1 MISRISSAEMA
12 GLSIYADFEF
22 IKFDIYN
29 IMIITEADMKEYI
42 KRYVD
47 IDRLLDRRSVF
58 IIGPRMC
65 GKSMYVK
72 NEVRKPVL
80 YWNLLSNTL
89 YYRIVRN
96 PALLEETLK
105 AEGLTEG
112 LVVIDEIQRAPQL
125 LYTVHQF
132 IEDTD
137 LVFLMTG
144 SSVRKLKSGGV
155 NLLGGRAIEKK
166 LHPLCYPE
174 IRDRDDYTLERVFRT
189 GLLPEM
195 YLHPED
201 ADESLE
207 AYEGLYLE
215 TEIQLENEVND
226 LPGFINF
233 LEKAAL
239 SNGQQIN
246 FSAFASDVGVSR
258 QAIKTWYKIL
268 LDTLMVKEIKPYGK
282 TRKRKETSFS
292 RFYFFDV
299 GVARSLARMNV
310 PTETMTEYGT
320 LFENYVAMELI
331 AYIDY
336 SGLHDTDITYYRT
349 SDGRR
354 EVDFIIGDEIAL
366 EVKSTKSITDKHLA
380 NLRELKEEGIFS
392 QYIVVSREESP
403 RMLDDGILILPWRSF
418 LERLWSGDIIS

>member
-1 MISRISSAEMA
+1 
-12 GLSIYADFEF
+12 
-22 IKFDIYN
+22 
-29 IMIITEADMKEYI
+29 MKEYV

-47 IDRLLDRRSVF
+47 LDRILDRKSVF
-58 IIGPRMC
+58 LIGPRMC
-65 GKSMYVK
+65 GKSMYAK

-89 YYRIVRN
+89 YYRIIRN

-105 AEGLTEG
+105 AENLTEG

-144 SSVRKLKSGGV
+144 SSVRKLKTGGV
-155 NLLGGRAIEKK
+155 NLLGGRALEKK

-174 IRDRDDYTLERVFRT
+174 IQDRGDYTLERIFRT

-195 YLHPED
+195 YLYPED
-201 ADESLE
+201 ADEVLT

-268 LDTLMVKEIKPYGK
+268 LDTFMVKEIKPYGK
-282 TRKRKETSFS
+282 TKKRKETSFS

-299 GVARSLARMNV
+299 GIARSLAHMTV

-320 LFENYVAMELI
+320 LFETYIAMELI

-336 SGLHDTDITYYRT
+336 AGIHNTDLTYYRT
-349 SDGRR
+349 SDGKR
-354 EVDFIIGDEIAL
+354 EVDFIIGDNIAI
-366 EVKSTKSITDKHLA
+366 EVKSTKSVTDRHLA

-392 QYIVVSREESP
+392 KYIVVSREESS
-403 RMLDDGILILPWRSF
+403 RMLDDGILILPWKDF
-418 LERLWSGDIIS
+418 LGRLWNGDIITKQ

>member
-1 MISRISSAEMA
+1 
-12 GLSIYADFEF
+12 
-22 IKFDIYN
+22 
-29 IMIITEADMKEYI
+29 MKEYV
-42 KRYVD
+42 KRYLD
-47 IDRLLDRRSVF
+47 LDRILDRRSVF
-58 IIGPRMC
+58 LIGPRMC
-65 GKSMYVK
+65 GKSMYAK
-72 NEVRKPVL
+72 NEIRKPVL

-144 SSVRKLKSGGV
+144 SSVRKLKAGGV
-155 NLLGGRAIEKK
+155 NLLGGRALEKK

-174 IRDRDDYTLERVFRT
+174 IRDRGDCTLERIFRT

-201 ADESLE
+201 ADEALE

-226 LPGFINF
+226 LPGFIGF
-233 LEKAAL
+233 LEKAAI

-258 QAIKTWYKIL
+258 QAIKTWYRIL
-268 LDTLMVKEIKPYGK
+268 LDTLMVMEIKPYGK

-292 RFYFFDV
+292 RFYFSDV
-299 GVARSLARMNV
+299 GVARSIARMNV
-310 PTETMTEYGT
+310 PTETMAEYGT
-320 LFENYVAMELI
+320 LFETFIAMELA

-336 SGLHDTDITYYRT
+336 SGLHDTELTYYRT

-354 EVDFIIGDEIAL
+354 EVDFILGDEAAI
-366 EVKSTKSITDKHLA
+366 EVKSAKTVTDRHLA

-392 QYIVVSREESP
+392 KYIVISREDSP
-403 RMLDDGILILPWRSF
+403 RMLEDGILILPWKDF
-418 LERLWSGDIIS
+418 LERLWNGDIIR

>member
-1 MISRISSAEMA
+1 
-12 GLSIYADFEF
+12 
-22 IKFDIYN
+22 
-29 IMIITEADMKEYI
+29 MKEYI
-42 KRYVD
+42 KRSLD
-47 IDRLLDRRSVF
+47 LNKILDRKSVF
-58 IIGPRMC
+58 LIGPRMC
-65 GKSMYVK
+65 GKSMYAK

-89 YYRIVRN
+89 FYRIVRN

-105 AEGLTEG
+105 AEELTEG

-144 SSVRKLKSGGV
+144 SSVRKLKSGSV
-155 NLLGGRAIEKK
+155 NLLGGRALEKK

-174 IRDRDDYTLERVFRT
+174 IKDRGDYTLEQIFRT

-195 YLHPED
+195 YLDPEN
-201 ADESLE
+201 ADEALE

-268 LDTLMVKEIKPYGK
+268 LDTLMVREIKPYGK

-299 GVARSLARMNV
+299 GIARSIARMTV

-320 LFENYVAMELI
+320 FFETYIAMELV

-336 SGLHDTDITYYRT
+336 TGLHDTDLTYYRT
-349 SDGRR
+349 SDGKR
-354 EVDFIIGDEIAL
+354 EVDFIIGDEVAI
-366 EVKSTKSITDKHLA
+366 EVKSSKAVSDKHLE

-392 QYIVVSREESP
+392 SYIVVSREESP
-403 RMLDDGILILPWRSF
+403 RRLEDGILILPWKDF
-418 LERLWSGDIIS
+418 LKRLWNGEIIKSKLRKE

>member
-1 MISRISSAEMA
+1 
-12 GLSIYADFEF
+12 
-22 IKFDIYN
+22 
-29 IMIITEADMKEYI
+29 MKEYI
-42 KRYVD
+42 KRSLD
-47 IDRLLDRRSVF
+47 LNKILDRKSVF
-58 IIGPRMC
+58 LIGPRMC
-65 GKSMYVK
+65 GKSMYAK

-89 YYRIVRN
+89 FYRIVRN

-105 AEGLTEG
+105 AEELTEG
-112 LVVIDEIQRAPQL
+112 LVVIDETQRAPQL

-155 NLLGGRAIEKK
+155 NLLGGRALEKK

-174 IRDRDDYTLERVFRT
+174 IKDRGDYTLEQIFRT

-195 YLHPED
+195 YLDPEN
-201 ADESLE
+201 ADEALE

-299 GVARSLARMNV
+299 GIARSIARMTV

-320 LFENYVAMELI
+320 FFETYIAMELV

-336 SGLHDTDITYYRT
+336 TGLHDTDLTYYRT
-349 SDGRR
+349 SDGKR
-354 EVDFIIGDEIAL
+354 EVDFIIGDEVAI
-366 EVKSTKSITDKHLA
+366 EVKSSKAVSDKHLE

-392 QYIVVSREESP
+392 SYIVVSREESP
-403 RMLDDGILILPWRSF
+403 RRLEDGILILPWKDF
-418 LERLWSGDIIS
+418 LKRLWNGEIIKSKLRKE

>member
-1 MISRISSAEMA
+1 
-12 GLSIYADFEF
+12 
-22 IKFDIYN
+22 
-29 IMIITEADMKEYI
+29 MKEYV
-42 KRYVD
+42 KRYLD
-47 IDRLLDRRSVF
+47 LDRILDRRSVF
-58 IIGPRMC
+58 LIGPRMC
-65 GKSMYVK
+65 GKSMYAK
-72 NEVRKPVL
+72 NEIRKPAL

-144 SSVRKLKSGGV
+144 SSVRKLKAGGV
-155 NLLGGRAIEKK
+155 NLLGGRALEKK

-174 IRDRDDYTLERVFRT
+174 IRDRGDCTLERIFRT

-201 ADESLE
+201 ADEALE

-226 LPGFINF
+226 LPGFIGF
-233 LEKAAL
+233 LEKAAI

-258 QAIKTWYKIL
+258 QAIKTWYRIL
-268 LDTLMVKEIKPYGK
+268 LDTLMVMEIKPYGK

-299 GVARSLARMNV
+299 GVARSISHMNV
-310 PTETMTEYGT
+310 PTETMAEYGT
-320 LFENYVAMELI
+320 LFETFIAMELA

-336 SGLHDTDITYYRT
+336 SGLHDTELTYYRT
-349 SDGRR
+349 SDGKR
-354 EVDFIIGDEIAL
+354 EVDFILGDEAAI
-366 EVKSTKSITDKHLA
+366 EVKSAKTVTDRHLA

-392 QYIVVSREESP
+392 KYIVVSREESP
-403 RMLDDGILILPWRSF
+403 RMLEDGILILPWKDF
-418 LERLWSGDIIS
+418 LERLWNGDIIR

>member
-1 MISRISSAEMA
+1 
-12 GLSIYADFEF
+12 
-22 IKFDIYN
+22 
-29 IMIITEADMKEYI
+29 MKEYV

-47 IDRLLDRRSVF
+47 LDRILDRKSVF
-58 IIGPRMC
+58 LIGPRMC
-65 GKSMYVK
+65 GKSMYAK

-89 YYRIVRN
+89 YYRIIRN

-105 AEGLTEG
+105 AENLTEG

-144 SSVRKLKSGGV
+144 SSVRKLKTGGV
-155 NLLGGRAIEKK
+155 NLLGGRALEKK

-174 IRDRDDYTLERVFRT
+174 IKDRGDYTLERIFKT

-195 YLHPED
+195 YLYPED
-201 ADESLE
+201 ADEVLT

-268 LDTLMVKEIKPYGK
+268 LDTFMVKEIKPYGK
-282 TRKRKETSFS
+282 TKKRKETSFS

-299 GVARSLARMNV
+299 GIARSLAHMTV

-320 LFENYVAMELI
+320 LFETYIAMELI

-336 SGLHDTDITYYRT
+336 AGIYNTDLTYYRT
-349 SDGRR
+349 SDGKR
-354 EVDFIIGDEIAL
+354 EVDFIIGDKIAI
-366 EVKSTKSITDKHLA
+366 EVKSTKSVTDRHLA

-392 QYIVVSREESP
+392 KYIVVSREESS
-403 RMLDDGILILPWRSF
+403 RMLDDGILILPWKDF
-418 LERLWSGDIIS
+418 LGRLWNGDIITKQ

>member
-1 MISRISSAEMA
+1 
-12 GLSIYADFEF
+12 
-22 IKFDIYN
+22 
-29 IMIITEADMKEYI
+29 MKEYV
-42 KRYVD
+42 KRYLD
-47 IDRLLDRRSVF
+47 LDRILDRRSVF
-58 IIGPRMC
+58 LIGPRMC
-65 GKSMYVK
+65 GKSMYAK
-72 NEVRKPVL
+72 NEIRKPAL

-89 YYRIVRN
+89 YYRIIRN

-105 AEGLTEG
+105 AEEFTEG

-137 LVFLMTG
+137 LVFLMAG
-144 SSVRKLKSGGV
+144 SSVRKLKAGGM
-155 NLLGGRAIEKK
+155 NLLGGRALEKK

-174 IRDRDDYTLERVFRT
+174 IRDRGDCTLERIFRT

-201 ADESLE
+201 ADEALE

-226 LPGFINF
+226 LPGFIGF
-233 LEKAAL
+233 LEKAAI

-258 QAIKTWYKIL
+258 QAIKTWYRIL
-268 LDTLMVKEIKPYGK
+268 LDTLMVMEIKPYGK

-299 GVARSLARMNV
+299 GVVRSIAHMNV
-310 PTETMTEYGT
+310 PTETMAEYGT
-320 LFENYVAMELI
+320 LFETFIAMELA

-336 SGLHDTDITYYRT
+336 SGLHDTELTYYRT
-349 SDGRR
+349 SDGKR
-354 EVDFIIGDEIAL
+354 EVDFILGDEAAI
-366 EVKSTKSITDKHLA
+366 EVKNVKTVTDRHLA

-392 QYIVVSREESP
+392 KYIVVSREESP
-403 RMLDDGILILPWRSF
+403 RMLEDGILILPWKDF
-418 LERLWSGDIIS
+418 LERLWNGDIIR

>member
-1 MISRISSAEMA
+1 
-12 GLSIYADFEF
+12 
-22 IKFDIYN
+22 
-29 IMIITEADMKEYI
+29 MKEYI
-42 KRYVD
+42 KRSLD
-47 IDRLLDRRSVF
+47 LNKILDRKSVF
-58 IIGPRMC
+58 LIGPRMC
-65 GKSMYVK
+65 GKSMYAK

-89 YYRIVRN
+89 FYRIVRN

-105 AEGLTEG
+105 AEELTEG

-155 NLLGGRAIEKK
+155 NLLGGRALEKK

-174 IRDRDDYTLERVFRT
+174 IKDRGDYTLEQIFRT

-195 YLHPED
+195 YLDPEN
-201 ADESLE
+201 ADEALE

-226 LPGFINF
+226 LLGFINF

-268 LDTLMVKEIKPYGK
+268 LDTLMVREIKPYGK

-299 GVARSLARMNV
+299 GIARSIARMTV

-320 LFENYVAMELI
+320 FFETYIAMELV

-336 SGLHDTDITYYRT
+336 TGLHDTDLTYYRT
-349 SDGRR
+349 SDGKR
-354 EVDFIIGDEIAL
+354 EVDFIIGDEVAI
-366 EVKSTKSITDKHLA
+366 EVKSSKAVSDKHLE

-392 QYIVVSREESP
+392 SYIFVSREESP
-403 RMLDDGILILPWRSF
+403 RRLEDGILILPWKDF
-418 LERLWSGDIIS
+418 LKRLWNGEIIKSKLRKE

>member
-1 MISRISSAEMA
+1 
-12 GLSIYADFEF
+12 
-22 IKFDIYN
+22 
-29 IMIITEADMKEYI
+29 MKEYV

-47 IDRLLDRRSVF
+47 LDRILDRKSVF
-58 IIGPRMC
+58 LIGPRMC
-65 GKSMYVK
+65 GKSMYAK

-89 YYRIVRN
+89 YYRIIRN

-105 AEGLTEG
+105 AENLTEG

-144 SSVRKLKSGGV
+144 SSVRKLKTGGV
-155 NLLGGRAIEKK
+155 NFLGGRALEKK

-174 IRDRDDYTLERVFRT
+174 IKDRGDYTLERIFKT

-195 YLHPED
+195 YLYPED
-201 ADESLE
+201 ADEVLA

-268 LDTLMVKEIKPYGK
+268 LDTFMVKEIKPYGK
-282 TRKRKETSFS
+282 TKKRKETSFS

-299 GVARSLARMNV
+299 GIARSLAHMSV

-320 LFENYVAMELI
+320 LFETYIAMELI

-336 SGLHDTDITYYRT
+336 AAIHNTDLTYYRT
-349 SDGRR
+349 SDGKR
-354 EVDFIIGDEIAL
+354 EVDFIIGDKIAI
-366 EVKSTKSITDKHLA
+366 EVKSTKSVTDRHLA

-392 QYIVVSREESP
+392 KYIVVSREESS
-403 RMLDDGILILPWRSF
+403 RMLDDGILILPWKDF
-418 LERLWSGDIIS
+418 LGRLWNGDIITKQ

>member
-1 MISRISSAEMA
+1 M
-12 GLSIYADFEF
+12 
-22 IKFDIYN
+22 N
-29 IMIITEADMKEYI
+29 ITEVNMKEYI
-42 KRYVD
+42 KRY
-47 IDRLLDRRSVF
+47 INLDRLLDRKSVF
-58 IIGPRMC
+58 LIGPRMC
-65 GKSMYVK
+65 GKSMYAK

-89 YYRIVRN
+89 YYRVVRN

-105 AEGLTEG
+105 AEELREG

-144 SSVRKLKSGGV
+144 SSVRKLKAGGV
-155 NLLGGRAIEKK
+155 NLLGGRAFEKK

-174 IRDRDDYTLERVFRT
+174 IKDRGDYTIEQVFRT

-195 YLHPED
+195 YLNPED
-201 ADESLE
+201 ADEAFE

-246 FSAFASDVGVSR
+246 FSSFASDVGVSR

-299 GVARSLARMNV
+299 GVVRSLARMNV

-320 LFENYVAMELI
+320 LFETYIAMELS

-336 SGLHDTDITYYRT
+336 SGLRNTELTYYRT

-354 EVDFIIGDEIAL
+354 EVDFIIGDEVAI
-366 EVKSTKSITDKHLA
+366 EVKSARTITDKHLA

-392 QYIVVSREESP
+392 SYIVVSREESP

-418 LERLWSGDIIS
+418 LERLWSGGIIS

>member
-1 MISRISSAEMA
+1 
-12 GLSIYADFEF
+12 
-22 IKFDIYN
+22 
-29 IMIITEADMKEYI
+29 MKEYI
-42 KRYVD
+42 KRSLD
-47 IDRLLDRRSVF
+47 LNKILDRKSVF
-58 IIGPRMC
+58 LIGPRMC
-65 GKSMYVK
+65 GKSMYAK
-72 NEVRKPVL
+72 KEVRKPVL

-105 AEGLTEG
+105 AEELTEG

-132 IEDTD
+132 IEDTN

-155 NLLGGRAIEKK
+155 NLLGGRALEKK

-174 IRDRDDYTLERVFRT
+174 IKDRGDYTLEQIFRT

-195 YLHPED
+195 YLDPEN
-201 ADESLE
+201 ADEALE

-268 LDTLMVKEIKPYGK
+268 LDTLMVREIKPYGK

-299 GVARSLARMNV
+299 GIARSIARMTV

-320 LFENYVAMELI
+320 FFETYIAMELI

-336 SGLHDTDITYYRT
+336 TGLHDTDLTYYRT
-349 SDGRR
+349 SDGKR
-354 EVDFIIGDEIAL
+354 EVDFIIGDEVAI
-366 EVKSTKSITDKHLA
+366 EVKSSKAVSDKHLE

-392 QYIVVSREESP
+392 SYIVVSREESP
-403 RMLDDGILILPWRSF
+403 RRLEDGILILPWKDF
-418 LERLWSGDIIS
+418 LKRLWNGEIIKSKLRKE

>member
-1 MISRISSAEMA
+1 
-12 GLSIYADFEF
+12 
-22 IKFDIYN
+22 
-29 IMIITEADMKEYI
+29 MKEYV

-47 IDRLLDRRSVF
+47 LDRILDRKSVF
-58 IIGPRMC
+58 LIGPRMC
-65 GKSMYVK
+65 GKSMYAK

-89 YYRIVRN
+89 YYRIIRN

-105 AEGLTEG
+105 SENLTEG

-144 SSVRKLKSGGV
+144 SSVRKLKTGGV
-155 NLLGGRAIEKK
+155 NLLGGRALEKK

-174 IRDRDDYTLERVFRT
+174 IKDRGDYTLERIFKT

-195 YLHPED
+195 YLYPED
-201 ADESLE
+201 ADEVLA

-268 LDTLMVKEIKPYGK
+268 LDTFMVKEIKPYGK
-282 TRKRKETSFS
+282 TKKRKETSFS

-299 GVARSLARMNV
+299 GIARSLAHMTV

-320 LFENYVAMELI
+320 LFETYIAMELI

-336 SGLHDTDITYYRT
+336 AGIHNTDLTYYRT
-349 SDGRR
+349 SDGKR
-354 EVDFIIGDEIAL
+354 EVDFIIGDKIAI
-366 EVKSTKSITDKHLA
+366 EVKSTKSVTDRHLA

-392 QYIVVSREESP
+392 KYIVVSREESS
-403 RMLDDGILILPWRSF
+403 RMLDDGILILPWKDF
-418 LERLWSGDIIS
+418 LGRLWNGDIITKQ

>member
-1 MISRISSAEMA
+1 ME
-12 GLSIYADFEF
+12 
-22 IKFDIYN
+22 
-29 IMIITEADMKEYI
+29 EYV

-47 IDRLLDRRSVF
+47 LDGILDRRSVF
-58 IIGPRMC
+58 LIGPRMC
-65 GKSMYVK
+65 GKSMYAK
-72 NEVRKPVL
+72 NEVKKPVL
-80 YWNLLSNTL
+80 YWNLLSNAL

-132 IEDTD
+132 IEETD

-144 SSVRKLKSGGV
+144 SSVRKLKVGGV
-155 NLLGGRAIEKK
+155 NLLGGRALERK

-174 IRDRDDYTLERVFRT
+174 IIDRDDYTLERIFKT

-201 ADESLE
+201 AEEALE
-207 AYEGLYLE
+207 AYGGLYLE

-258 QAIKTWYKIL
+258 QAIRTWYRIL
-268 LDTLMVKEIKPYGK
+268 LDTLMIKEIKPYGK
-282 TRKRKETSFS
+282 TKKRKETSFS

-299 GVARSLARMNV
+299 GVVRSIARMAV
-310 PTETMTEYGT
+310 PTETMTEYGM
-320 LFENYVAMELI
+320 LFETYIAMELI

-336 SGLHDTDITYYRT
+336 SGLYSTEITYYRT
-349 SDGRR
+349 SDGKR
-354 EVDFIIGDEIAL
+354 EVDFIIGDEAAI
-366 EVKSTKSITDKHLA
+366 EVKSARTVTDKHLA
-380 NLRELKEEGIFS
+380 NIRELKEEGIFS
-392 QYIVVSREESP
+392 SYIVVSREETP
-403 RMLDDGILILPWRSF
+403 RMLEDGILILPWKDF
-418 LERLWSGDIIS
+418 LKRLWNGEIIKKQ

>member
-1 MISRISSAEMA
+1 
-12 GLSIYADFEF
+12 
-22 IKFDIYN
+22 
-29 IMIITEADMKEYI
+29 MKEYV
-42 KRYVD
+42 KRY
-47 IDRLLDRRSVF
+47 IDLDRVLERKSIF
-58 IIGPRMC
+58 LIGPRMC
-65 GKSMYVK
+65 GKSMFVK
-72 NEVRKPVL
+72 NEVRKTVL

-96 PALLEETLK
+96 PALLEETLNAGNF
-105 AEGLTEG
+105 AEGLI
-112 LVVIDEIQRAPQL
+112 VIDEIQRAPQL

-132 IEDTD
+132 IEDSN

-155 NLLGGRAIEKK
+155 NLLGGRALEKK
-166 LHPLCYPE
+166 MHPLCYPE
-174 IRDRDDYTLERVFRT
+174 IKGKSDYTLEHIFRT

-195 YLHPED
+195 YLYQED
-201 ADESLE
+201 ADEVLE

-239 SNGQQIN
+239 SNGHQIN

-268 LDTLMVKEIKPYGK
+268 LDTLMVNEIKPYGK
-282 TRKRKETSFS
+282 TKKRKETSFS

-299 GVARSLARMNV
+299 GIARSLAHMTV
-310 PTETMTEYGT
+310 PTDTMSEYGMF
-320 LFENYVAMELI
+320 FETYIAMELV

-336 SGLHDTDITYYRT
+336 TGIHNTDLTYYRT
-349 SDGRR
+349 SDGKR
-354 EVDFIIGDEIAL
+354 EVDFIVGDEVAI
-366 EVKSTKSITDKHLA
+366 EVKSAKSVTDRHLA

-392 QYIVVSREESP
+392 KYIVVSREESP
-403 RMLDDGILILPWRSF
+403 RMLDDGILILPWKDF
-418 LERLWSGDIIS
+418 LERLWSGDIITKQ

>member
-1 MISRISSAEMA
+1 
-12 GLSIYADFEF
+12 
-22 IKFDIYN
+22 
-29 IMIITEADMKEYI
+29 MKEYI
-42 KRYVD
+42 KRFVD
-47 IDRLLDRRSVF
+47 INRLLDRKSVF
-58 IIGPRMC
+58 LVGPRMC
-65 GKSMYVK
+65 GKSMYAK

-112 LVVIDEIQRAPQL
+112 LVIIDEIQRAPQL

-155 NLLGGRAIEKK
+155 NLLGGRALGKK
-166 LHPLCYPE
+166 LHPFCYPE
-174 IRDRDDYTLERVFRT
+174 IKDRNDYSFERILRT

-195 YLHPED
+195 YLHPEG
-201 ADESLE
+201 AEESLE

-233 LEKAAL
+233 LEKAAI

-246 FSAFASDVGVSR
+246 FSSFASDVGVSR

-299 GVARSLARMNV
+299 GVARSLAHMAV
-310 PTETMTEYGT
+310 PTQTMAEYGT
-320 LFENYVAMELI
+320 LFETYIAMELS

-336 SGLHDTDITYYRT
+336 SGLHNTELTYYRT
-349 SDGRR
+349 SDGKR
-354 EVDFIIGDEIAL
+354 EVDFIIGDDIAI
-366 EVKSTKSITDKHLA
+366 EVKSAKSVTDKQLS

-392 QYIVVSREESP
+392 SYIVVSREESP
-403 RMLDDGILILPWRSF
+403 RMLNDGILILPWKEF
-418 LERLWSGDIIS
+418 LERLWNGEVIHAS